1 MRPRISR
8 RHRRTLIAASASL
21 AVLALIALG
30 AFHRSTAAPYDPS
43 APAEGITSALARRV
57 PDDYPRVQFV
67 DAAADAGIR
76 FKHFAGT
83 RSTQLPEDMGS
94 GAAWGDF
101 DNDGDDDLFIVNLS
115 GPLDW
120 TAEAQRASPAASQL
134 YRNDGGHFTEIGRQA
149 GVDVRGCG
157 MGAAWGDADGDGW
170 LDLVVTACDRIRLF
184 GNRRDGT
191 FADRSRESGLATW
204 KGFWAGASW
213 GDYDRDGDLDLY
225 ICGYVRYT
233 GTPHGAA
240 QSSKHF
246 DAEVPF
252 TLNPSAYP
260 PERNLLLRNDGHG
273 RFVEVGLEAGVDDPG
288 GRSLS
293 AAWCDFDGDGWLDL
307 YVANDVSDNAMYR
320 NLGEGV
326 FEDVSHTAWVAD
338 PRGAMGLAVGDW
350 DGDGDFDIFV
360 THWLAQENALFS
372 NMRLPSQGT
381 APGRLT
387 FMDVADRQGLG
398 QASLDYIKWGTAFF
412 DYDNDGRPDLLS
424 INGSTFQDPADP
436 RRLIAMPHQ
445 LFWNRGPRE
454 GFFDVGAVSGAVFT
468 EKTVGRGAAVADYD
482 RDGDLD
488 ILVVNHD
495 GPARLL
501 RNDGGNTKGWL
512 AVRARGARD
521 RSGYGAL
528 VTITTGDVVQR
539 QQIGAQSSY
548 LSQHSAAAHFG
559 LGGRTVVDEV
569 VVRFLSGREVRRRGV
584 AANQAITID
593 EETP

>member
-1 MRPRISR
+1 V
-8 RHRRTLIAASASL
+8 IAATASV
-21 AVLALIALG
+21 AGLALIALG
-30 AFHRSTAAPYDPS
+30 AFHRRAPAPYDPG
-43 APAEGITSALARRV
+43 APAEGITSALERRV
-57 PDDYPRVQFV
+57 PDDHPRVRFV
-67 DAAADAGIR
+67 DAAAGAGIT

-101 DNDGDDDLFIVNLS
+101 DNDGDDDLFIVNVS
-115 GPLDW
+115 GPLTW
-120 TAEAQRASPAASQL
+120 TAEAHKGSSAASQL
-134 YRNDGGHFTEIGRQA
+134 YRNDGGRFTEIGRQA

-157 MGAAWGDADGDGW
+157 MAAAWGDADADGW
-170 LDLVVTACDRIRLF
+170 LDLAVTACDRVWLF

-191 FADRSRESGLATW
+191 FEDRSRESGLAAW

-225 ICGYVRYT
+225 VCGYVRYT
-233 GTPHGAA
+233 GAPRSAA

-246 DAEVPF
+246 EAEVPF

-260 PERNLLLRNDGHG
+260 PERNLLLRNDGRG
-273 RFVEVGLEAGVDDPG
+273 RFDEVGLEAGVSNPG

-293 AAWCDFDGDGWLDL
+293 AAWADFDDDGWLDL

-320 NLGEGV
+320 NLGEGA

-350 DGDGDFDIFV
+350 DRDGDVDLFV

-372 NMRLPSQGT
+372 NMRLPGKGG

-387 FMDVADRQGLG
+387 FMDVADQQGLG
-398 QASLDYIKWGTAFF
+398 QVSLDYIKWGTAFF
-412 DYDNDGRPDLLS
+412 DYDNDGRLDLLS

-445 LFWNRGPRE
+445 LFWNRGARE
-454 GFFDVGAVSGAVFT
+454 GFFDVGAVSGAAFT
-468 EKTVGRGAAVADYD
+468 EPTVGRGAAVADYD

-488 ILVVNHD
+488 VVVVNHD
-495 GPARLL
+495 APARLL
-501 RNDGGNTKGWL
+501 RNDGGNAQGWL
-512 AVRARGARD
+512 EVRARGARD
-521 RSGYGAL
+521 RFGYGAL
-528 VTITTGDVVQR
+528 VTVTAGDVVQR
-539 QQIGAQSSY
+539 QQIGAQPSY
-548 LSQHSAAAHFG
+548 LSQQSAAVHFG
-559 LGGRTVVDEV
+559 LGNRTVADEV
-569 VVRFLSGREVRRRGV
+569 VVRFLGGREVRRRGV
-584 AANQAITID
+584 AANQAITI
-593 EETP
+593 EEGAP